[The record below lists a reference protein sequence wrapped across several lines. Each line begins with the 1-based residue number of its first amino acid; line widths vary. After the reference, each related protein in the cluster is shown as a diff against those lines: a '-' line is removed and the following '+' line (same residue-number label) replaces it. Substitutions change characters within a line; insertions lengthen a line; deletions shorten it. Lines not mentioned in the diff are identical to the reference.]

1 MAKPLN
7 FNKVKKSYLPVT
19 FADDKETTIL
29 VGTPTK
35 GVMDDLTV
43 LQANFEEIGEDGA
56 NENATGEIF
65 EACAKIMSRNKAG
78 VKITRE
84 YLESVF
90 DFEDV
95 VIFFR
100 AYMDFISE
108 VVHEK
113 N

>member
-43 LQANFEEIGEDGA
+43 LQSHFEEIGEDGA
-56 NENATGEIF
+56 DETTTGEMF

-84 YLESVF
+84 YLEAVF

-100 AYMDFISE
+100 AYVDFIKE
-108 VVHEK
+108 VVNEK